1 MFNAWGQE
9 YLPYK
14 GGRICVNGRSGDRPF
29 YAQGTKKEED
39 NRGLEPGV
47 LAPPRILRMYA

>member
-9 YLPYK
+9 VPYK

-29 YAQGTKKEED
+29 YAQETKKEED
-39 NRGLEPGV
+39 NRGLEPWYW
-47 LAPPRILRMYA
+47 LLLES

>member
-29 YAQGTKKEED
+29 YAQETKQEED
-39 NRGLEPGV
+39 NRGLEPWYW
-47 LAPPRILRMYA
+47 LLLES